1 MPVPTFKESLMNA
14 LHSSVRYFN
23 EGGDPNTAVIK
34 AAQDFDFN
42 TDQTTRLV
50 ETFNTART
58 IYHYKSASDRTV
70 PFSIADSSV
79 VIPAIFDT
87 KKAAVKPAVVNHD
100 YAAYGIPEADY
111 REGMVIKSAVG
122 VNDVDIPAPREYL
135 DTNLNS
141 QGIRAMEIIRTQR
154 KLAEAARDESRVHAT
169 KAASILTKMAAELT
183 RGYEEVVQER
193 FGRLWAGYSLFPS
206 KEAKDQWAP
215 VMSKLS
221 EFMPKELIKKANATP
236 EEAVFDDRDLMPYL
250 KDLQDVKELME
261 VESEMLAVSSVLDK
275 EASDF
280 EREWMEAIAP
290 VLPKVTKKE
299 ATFLTDFIDAR
310 LLKAADETVST
321 ERDSRSWLTGEPLKV
336 KTQKTTGKPSE
347 STVGKAM
354 TEAVTEPVSGMVGTG
369 IDSALRS
376 VVMAPSKK
384 QNVQLSER
392 LKNVQRQ
399 LMLEDLMTNDPV
411 LSEESP
417 ETVSQ
422 AYSAVMNMAP
432 ELSVNKEVVRAILR
446 QAVHSVA
453 ISPFEAET
461 WTKLEQNIRNI
472 AGKTDIRGR
481 PAGVEGERK

>member
-23 EGGDPNTAVIK
+23 EGVDPNRAVIK

-42 TDQTTRLV
+42 PDQTTRLV

-58 IYHYKSASDRTV
+58 IYHYKSAADRTL
-70 PFSIADSSV
+70 PFSIADSAV
-79 VIPAIFDT
+79 VIPAIFET
-87 KKAAVKPAVVNHD
+87 KKTAEKPSQSTHD
-100 YAAYGIPEADY
+100 YSGYEIPEADY
-111 REGMVIKSAVG
+111 RDSTMIKASVG

-141 QGIRAMEIIRTQR
+141 QGIRAMEMIRTQR

-169 KAASILTKMAAELT
+169 KAATIFTAVANELS
-183 RGYEEVVQER
+183 RGYEEQCQDKYN
-193 FGRLWAGYSLFPS
+193 RLVGGYQKYAS
-206 KEAKDQWAP
+206 KDMVEFWNP
-215 VMSKLS
+215 VLTKLG
-221 EFMPKELIKKANATP
+221 EFMPKWMVKGA
-236 EEAVFDDRDLMPYL
+236 EAVKEETVYDDRDLTAYTDLL
-250 KDLQDVKELME
+250 KEAKGLME
-261 VESEMLAVSSVLDK
+261 IEAEMLAVASVLEK

-299 ATFLTDFIDAR
+299 AASLTDFIDSR

-321 ERDSRSWLTGEPLKV
+321 ERDTQSWLTGEPVKI
-336 KTQKTTGKPSE
+336 KTQKTTGKPSD
-347 STVGKAM
+347 SVVGKAM

-376 VVMAPSKK
+376 IVMAPSKK

-399 LMLEDLMTNDPV
+399 LILEDLMTNDPV
-411 LSEESP
+411 LSEENP

-422 AYSAVMNMAP
+422 AYSAVLNMAP
-432 ELSVNKEVVRAILR
+432 ELSANKEIVRAILR

-472 AGKTDIRGR
+472 AGKTDVRGR
-481 PAGVEGERK
+481 PIETGGERK